1 MTKLQEKNSILEHE
15 CRKKEPICQEMEKNH
30 ENSHLKVKEFEE
42 VKSKN

>member
-15 CRKKEPICQEMEKNH
+15 CRKKESICQEMEKNH
-30 ENSHLKVKEFEE
+30 ENCNLKVKKFEE